1 MGLIPPQMSE
11 TDFKME
17 QSKNSFHL
25 IHQLEV

>member
-17 QSKNSFHL
+17 QPKKSFRL
-25 IHQLEV
+25 IHQLEG